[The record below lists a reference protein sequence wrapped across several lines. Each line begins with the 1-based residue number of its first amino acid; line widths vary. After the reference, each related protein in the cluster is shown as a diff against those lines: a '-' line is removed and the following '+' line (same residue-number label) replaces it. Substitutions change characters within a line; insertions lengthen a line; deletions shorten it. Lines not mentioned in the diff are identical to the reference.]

1 MLPEIRS
8 RPQKSALG
16 GQKRDGSLVGTAR
29 IHDDKNQDDC

>member
-1 MLPEIRS
+1 MHPEIGS
-8 RPQKSALG
+8 RLQKAALG